1 MLDKEKKPDQKKQED
16 GVDELKQFLKK
27 KKIENDILKKLI
39 EKQELDLLNSK
50 K

>member
-1 MLDKEKKPDQKKQED
+1 MLDKEKKGSQKKSED
-16 GVDELKQFLKK
+16 GVGELKQFLKK

-39 EKQELDLLNSK
+39 VKQELDLLNSK